1 MTKDEATVLDL
12 QKGTLVCSEGDE
24 LAESIVSV
32 FIPSKN
38 PAGEGE
44 LQSQNGGDVGIRDAP
59 YNSVSSESEVQPRQS
74 EDIFQ
79 CSMGE
84 EEEEP
89 GAEVF
94 GYGSNDKVEREIIEI
109 ETTGEDEEVDNGA
122 NRGDEPKNMV
132 KLVFKDKQGGS
143 GEVEVTSGQ
152 PQKDAFRWGS
162 LNDSWVC
169 EHLICKNCFGTRLAV
184 QLYDFMLVC

>member
-109 ETTGEDEEVDNGA
+109 ETTGEDEEVDNVA

-162 LNDSWVC
+162 LNDSWIC
-169 EHLICKNCFGTRLAV
+169 EHFICKNYFLKRNV
-184 QLYDFMLVC
+184 RIVLVHV